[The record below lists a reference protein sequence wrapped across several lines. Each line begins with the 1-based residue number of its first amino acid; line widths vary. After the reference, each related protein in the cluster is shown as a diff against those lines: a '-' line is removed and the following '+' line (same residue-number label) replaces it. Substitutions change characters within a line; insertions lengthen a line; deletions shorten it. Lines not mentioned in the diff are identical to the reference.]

1 MQDYGNGMKVP
12 SQTLSSGK
20 TLHYY
25 VKFIYYSITWSV
37 GRSVGILVSNVITD
51 GSTFFLSENS
61 AGKFAFWKSV
71 KILFKTLQFETAD
84 RKLSINFIILRE
96 EEIMADLSACIDFRN
111 VECLNSKPGKGFEN
125 VLKQGYREDDG
136 LVLESDTDEQVLI
149 HIPFQQPV
157 RLSGLLIR
165 STKEPGTAPKRVKLF
180 VNNNVI
186 GFAEAMESTPV
197 YALDL
202 EEDQLSGEKT
212 IMLPT
217 VKFRNVNCLSIFV
230 ETNVDDKDMTTIQ
243 KIIILGQEGQKFDVA
258 KIQDVSNQN

>member
-51 GSTFFLSENS
+51 GSTFFS
-61 AGKFAFWKSV
+61 
-71 KILFKTLQFETAD
+71 FKALQFETAD

-96 EEIMADLSACIDFRN
+96 EDIMADLSACIDFRN

-165 STKEPGTAPKRVKLF
+165 SITKEPGTAPKRVKLF